1 MIQVR
6 IHIADLLTG
15 PGQHKTVPVAI
26 TMEPVEFGGQV
37 FHFDSP
43 LTGEAEI
50 WNTGDSLLVKA
61 DLAGETLVQCSRC
74 LTPFSLPLDVSF
86 QEEFVEGEEPAEG
99 EETDEEGDDDR
110 TITYYTGDEIDL
122 TEALQQNVLLEL
134 PMKPLCSEDCLG
146 ICPTCGV
153 NRNETSCTCQ
163 ESTNVDPRL
172 AALKDL
178 LRKPDSN
185 S

>member
-1 MIQVR
+1 MR
-6 IHIADLLTG
+6 INVVDLMTEA
-15 PGQHKTVPVAI
+15 GQHKTVPVAVA
-26 TMEPVEFGGQV
+26 MEPVEISGQV
-37 FHFDSP
+37 FHFDRP
-43 LTGEAEI
+43 LSGEAEI

-61 DLAGETLVQCSRC
+61 TLAGESLVQCSRC
-74 LTPFSLPLDVSF
+74 LKPVSLPLAVTF
-86 QEEFVEGEEPAEG
+86 KEEFIEGEPPAED
-99 EETDEEGDDDR
+99 EETDNESDDR
-110 TITYYTGDEIDL
+110 TISYFRGDELDL

-146 ICPTCGV
+146 ICPSCGV
-153 NRNETSCTCQ
+153 NRNETSCSCQ
-163 ESTNVDPRL
+163 EPTQVDPRL